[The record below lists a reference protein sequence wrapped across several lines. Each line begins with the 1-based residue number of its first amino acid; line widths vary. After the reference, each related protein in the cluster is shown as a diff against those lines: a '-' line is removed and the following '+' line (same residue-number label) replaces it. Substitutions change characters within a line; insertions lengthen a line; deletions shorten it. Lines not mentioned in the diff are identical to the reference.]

1 MAMKKAKKRKTSRPK
16 KAKAR
21 PVRKKKRSKKK
32 VSRASRKKAVKAR
45 PKPQKEKGQLIG
57 SITHYFPHV
66 EAAVLVVKQG
76 TLKNGDT
83 ILIKGHTTRFEEIVE
98 SMQIDRAPIAEAKKG
113 DEIGLRVRERV
124 REHDQVYK
132 INPK

>member
-1 MAMKKAKKRKTSRPK
+1 MAMKKAKKRKISRPK
-16 KAKAR
+16 AKAKS
-21 PVRKKKRSKKK
+21 VRKKKPPKKK
-32 VSRASRKKAVKAR
+32 VSRISRKKTAAVR
-45 PKPQKEKGQLIG
+45 PKPKKEKGQLIG

-83 ILIKGHTTRFEEIVE
+83 ILIKGHTTRFEETVE
-98 SMQIDRAPIAEAKKG
+98 SMQIDRVPIAEAKKG
-113 DEIGLRVRERV
+113 DEIGLHVRERV